1 MAYAYQKQVLRKKYG
16 NKCMLCE
23 RVLKKD
29 KQSYHHRQP
38 KACDGR
44 STIEN
49 GAIICMQCQ
58 RIIHTFE
65 YGTEAYKMLDD
76 VISKNMNKYKR

>member
-1 MAYAYQKQVLRKKYG
+1 MAYAYQKQVLRQRYG

-38 KACDGR
+38 KASGGR
-44 STIEN
+44 GTIEN

-58 RIIHTFE
+58 RIIHLFE
-65 YGTEAYKMLDD
+65 YDTEAYKTLDEL
-76 VISKNMNKYKR
+76 IEKNMNKYKR